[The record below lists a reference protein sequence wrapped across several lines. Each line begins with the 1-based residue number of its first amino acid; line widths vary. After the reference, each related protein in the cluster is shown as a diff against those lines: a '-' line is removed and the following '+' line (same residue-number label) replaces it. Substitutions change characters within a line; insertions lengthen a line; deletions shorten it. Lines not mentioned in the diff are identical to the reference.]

1 LFTADDKLYRRH
13 YNPTMP
19 KKSENAPDRP
29 GVELSGSIWFRSG
42 EQDWGSQKRMAL
54 LEAIDQEGSI
64 TAAAKKVGL
73 SYKGAWDAVDTMNNL
88 AGEPLVLRSTGGQRG
103 GGATLTPR
111 AKELLSTFRILHTEH
126 ERFMARLASASR
138 QAPDNL
144 ELIQHMMIQTSA
156 RNKLSGT
163 IQHIKT
169 GAVNDEITL
178 KLNDNTA
185 IVASISSESTT
196 DLGLC
201 IGKRALAFIKAS
213 SVILGLPGGDTR
225 LSARNQLP
233 GRIVR
238 IVEGAVNT
246 EVSIELEGGQI
257 LAAMLS
263 RDSGLSQQLREGQP
277 AYAIFKASSVILG
290 VLD

>member
-1 LFTADDKLYRRH
+1 
-13 YNPTMP
+13 MS
-19 KKSENAPDRP
+19 KKSDHAPGRP
-29 GVELSGSIWFRSG
+29 ALELSGSIWFRSG
-42 EQDWGSQKRMAL
+42 DQDWGSQKRMAL

-111 AKELLSTFRILHTEH
+111 AKALLATFRALNAEH
-126 ERFMARLASASR
+126 ERFMARLASVSR

-156 RNKLSGT
+156 RNKLAGT
-163 IQHIKT
+163 VQRIKV

-178 KLNDNTA
+178 KLNDDTA
-185 IVASISSESTT
+185 IVASISSESTVE
-196 DLGLC
+196 LGLC
-201 IGKRALAFIKAS
+201 VGKRALAFIKAS
-213 SVILGLPGGDTR
+213 SVIVGLPGGDTR
-225 LSARNQLP
+225 LSARNQLA

-246 EVSIELEGGQI
+246 EVSIALRGGQV
-257 LAAMLS
+257 LTAMLS
-263 RDSGLSQQLREGQP
+263 RDSALSLELREEQP
-277 AYAIFKASSVILG
+277 AYAIFKASSVMLG

>member
-1 LFTADDKLYRRH
+1 
-13 YNPTMP
+13 MP
-19 KKSENAPDRP
+19 KKSVHASGRP
-29 GVELSGSIWFRSG
+29 PLELSGSIWFRSG
-42 EQDWGSQKRMAL
+42 DQDWGSQKRMAL

-64 TAAAKKVGL
+64 TAAAKKIGL

-111 AKELLSTFRILHTEH
+111 AKALLTTFRLLNAEH

-138 QAPDNL
+138 QSPDNL

-156 RNKLSGT
+156 RNKLAGT

-178 KLNDNTA
+178 KLSDDTA
-185 IVASISSESTT
+185 IVASISSESTV

-201 IGKRALAFIKAS
+201 VGKRALAFIKAS
-213 SVILGLPGGDTR
+213 SVIVGLPGGDTR

-233 GRIVR
+233 GRLVR

-246 EVSIELEGGQI
+246 EVSIELHGGQV

-263 RDSGLSQQLREGQP
+263 RDSAISLQLREGLP
-277 AYAIFKASSVILG
+277 AYAIFKASSVMLG